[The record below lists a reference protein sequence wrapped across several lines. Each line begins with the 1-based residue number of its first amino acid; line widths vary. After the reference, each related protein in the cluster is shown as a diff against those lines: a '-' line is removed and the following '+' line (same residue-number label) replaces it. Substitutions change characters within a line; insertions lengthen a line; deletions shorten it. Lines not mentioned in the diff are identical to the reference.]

1 MHAPKSVP
9 EIIYILSGYLSTLII
24 ADW

>member
-1 MHAPKSVP
+1 MQPSKSVP